1 MKSFPIINN
10 NVLSTLFDEIVTL
23 YNGDKMKLLEAAVRA
38 TATEHQPFIITP
50 NDVDNQIP
58 VLKNRILRTA
68 DSYGQS
74 LLIKWI
80 EELYDN
86 LTVTGAVGVSN
97 QNFIEITKI
106 QLIDNSY
113 IKYLSTKKWV
123 WIWEI
128 NVEGNENQ
136 ILLHIRGKENPSTVI
151 VKDYILQYVQQ
162 AINAYNNQRP
172 AAALSL
178 MSIALEGTLRDALAI
193 KGYTYSFGSPAQ
205 DVYEISDMHIHKL
218 DDGYKVTF
226 PNGMPNLHTDF
237 LNEPESPTHELVRI
251 KRIIKN
257 ERTFIEIRGVENILD
272 FWSSNTVAQEGQ
284 TQIGGLGAAIDVSRN
299 LANILAPTDLP
310 PDLDRVIQ
318 SVRNNLIHLSGT
330 AMDEEVMRN
339 HLNERI
345 SLGDFLSN
353 KNRVFDAVCTIGET
367 INTIFNRIAS
377 ETL

>member
-10 NVLSTLFDEIVTL
+10 NVLSSVFVEIVSL
-23 YNGDKMKLLEAAVRA
+23 YNGDKIKLLEAAVRA
-38 TATEHQPFIITP
+38 TATEHQPFVISP
-50 NDVDNQIP
+50 NDVDNQIT

-86 LTVTGAVGVSN
+86 LFDTGAVGVSN
-97 QNFIEITKI
+97 LNFIETTKI
-106 QLIDNSY
+106 NLVDNSY
-113 IKYLSTKKWV
+113 IKYLSSKKWV

-128 NVEGNENQ
+128 TVEGNTNQ
-136 ILLHIRGKENPSTVI
+136 ISQHIRGKENPSTII

-162 AINAYNNQRP
+162 AVNAYNNLRP

-193 KGYTYSFGSPAQ
+193 KGYSYSFGSPAQ
-205 DVYEISDMHIHKL
+205 DVYEISDMHIHKIE
-218 DDGYKVTF
+218 DGFKVTF
-226 PNGMPNLHTDF
+226 PAAMPRLHSDF
-237 LNEPESPTHELVRI
+237 LNESDSPAHEVVRL

-257 ERTFIEIRGVENILD
+257 ERTFIELRGADNILD
-272 FWSSNTVAQEGQ
+272 FWTSDTVAQEGQ

-299 LANILAPTDLP
+299 LATILNPTDLP

-318 SVRNNLIHLSGT
+318 AVRNNLIHLSGA

-339 HLNERI
+339 HLNESI
-345 SLGDFLSN
+345 TLGDFLNN

-377 ETL
+377 NTL